1 MAILLRVESE
11 PELAFESGEFVLR
24 HKWHLTMQSRRFKFS
39 KPTMRRAVSL
49 LVLVAVCAAAVPI
62 PLGVI
67 YREAKDIS
75 EPFPCQHCSC
85 GCKNAEQCWI
95 NCCCFTPA
103 QKIAWAKENGVTPPW
118 YAAKVEQTKAKTP
131 AATCEKCTAARPPAC
146 AHCASTE
153 TPQSACC
160 AAKGNDCRESSSQVE
175 SAQAEPE
182 PTIVLSIMALRC
194 KGAANLYTHLP
205 WAIVHPILNERWTI
219 EVLGRCSPPL
229 AIEPARVFLVPDIPP
244 PRMFS

>member
-1 MAILLRVESE
+1 
-11 PELAFESGEFVLR
+11 
-24 HKWHLTMQSRRFKFS
+24 MQSRRFSIS

-49 LVLVAVCAAAVPI
+49 LVLVAVCAAAVPS

-67 YREAKDIS
+67 YREVKDIS

-95 NCCCFTPA
+95 NCCCLTPA
-103 QKIAWAKENGVTPPW
+103 QKIAWAKEHGVTPPW
-118 YAAKVEQTKAKTP
+118 YAAQVEQTKAKT
-131 AATCEKCTAARPPAC
+131 AAAACEKCATVRTTTC
-146 AHCASTE
+146 AYCASTE
-153 TPQSACC
+153 MPQSACC
-160 AAKGNDCRESSSQVE
+160 AVKGKDCRESSSQHE
-175 SAQAEPE
+175 SAEAEQADRE

-205 WAIVHPILNERWTI
+205 WAIVQPILNEPWTI

-229 AIEPARVFLVPDIPP
+229 AIKPARVFLVPDIPP
-244 PRMFS
+244 PRMFA